1 MYVQG
6 GLFEEEPA
14 GRGREKR
21 EGDGGVNM
29 IEVHY
34 IHA

>member
-1 MYVQG
+1 M
-6 GLFEEEPA
+6 
-14 GRGREKR
+14 GRELMSGDTVKG

-29 IEVHY
+29 IEALY